1 MSKYGDRIAHSKA
14 KGVKNFTPEKAEAD
28 LKKIEKELDTF
39 IPVKFLLK
47 DKVKHG

>member
-1 MSKYGDRIAHSKA
+1 MGKYGDRIAKPKA
-14 KGVKNFTPEKAEAD
+14 KGVKDFTPEKAKVD
-28 LKKIEKELDTF
+28 LKKIEKELDAF